1 MDTEKL
7 RKLHQLKEEGIL
19 SEEEFLQQ
27 KEKLL
32 NEEPPRASGNLNL
45 NVSSIDS
52 QQYAMFIH
60 VSLLIG
66 LLFPLVGL
74 VVPVIL
80 WLIRRDDPYVEQH
93 GKIVMN
99 WLITALIIFVCG
111 LILMPL
117 LIGFPILF
125 ALGICHFAFA
135 IIGGLKAKSG
145 ELWRYP
151 LSYTFLKD

>member
-7 RKLHQLKEEGIL
+7 RKLHELKEEGIL
-19 SEEEFLQQ
+19 SEEEFQLQKQ
-27 KEKLL
+27 KLL
-32 NEEPPRASGNLNL
+32 DAEPQNATGNLNL
-45 NVSSIDS
+45 ALGDIDTN
-52 QQYAMFIH
+52 QYAMFIH

-80 WLIRRDDPYVEQH
+80 WLLRRDDPYIDQT
-93 GKIVMN
+93 GKIILN
-99 WLITALIIFVCG
+99 WIISALIYFVCG
-111 LILMPL
+111 LILIPL
-117 LIGFPILF
+117 LIGLPILF

-145 ELWRYP
+145 ELWTYP
-151 LSYTFLKD
+151 LSFKFIK